1 MLLQLYS
8 HPLSSFCQKVLVAL
22 YENGTPFEARMVDF
36 SDAESNAALKALWPV
51 GKIPVLRDERRGRT
65 IPETTII
72 IEYVERHYPGKTKLL
87 PVDSDLAGAVRLED
101 RFYDLYVNA
110 PMQKIVGDR
119 LRPAASK
126 DPFGVEDARSVLSV
140 SYGMIERKLSSG
152 VWAAGDDFSMADC
165 AAAPALFY
173 ANMVQPFGEAQAHV
187 AAYLRRLKER
197 PSFARVLREAEP
209 YLNLV
214 PK

>member
-1 MLLQLYS
+1 MSLQLYS

-36 SDAESNAALKALWPV
+36 SDAESNAALKAIWPV
-51 GKIPVLRDERRGRT
+51 GKIPVLRDEARGRT
-65 IPETTII
+65 IPESTII
-72 IEYVERHYPGKTKLL
+72 IEYIEQYHPGKTRLL
-87 PVDSDLAGAVRLED
+87 PSGKDIAGAVRLED

-119 LRPAASK
+119 LRPAGNK
-126 DPFGVEDARSVLSV
+126 DPHGVEEARSVLLIA
-140 SYGMIERKLSSG
+140 YGMIERNLSASE
-152 VWAAGDDFSMADC
+152 WAAGADFSMADC

-173 ANMVQPFGEAQAHV
+173 ANMLQPFGETHAHV
-187 AAYLRRLKER
+187 AAYLRRLQER
-197 PSFARVLREAEP
+197 PSFARVLLEAKP

>member
-1 MLLQLYS
+1 MSLQLYS
-8 HPLSSFCQKVLVAL
+8 HPLSSFCQKVLVAF

-36 SDAESNAALKALWPV
+36 SDAASNAALKAIWPV

-87 PVDSDLAGAVRLED
+87 PADSDLAGTVRLED

-126 DPFGVEDARSVLSV
+126 DPFGVEEARSVLSV
-140 SYGMIERKLSSG
+140 AYGMIERKLSSG
-152 VWAAGDDFSMADC
+152 IWAAGDDFSMADC

-173 ANMVQPFGEAQAHV
+173 ASMVQPFGETHAHV
-187 AAYLRRLKER
+187 AAYLRRLSER
-197 PSFARVLREAEP
+197 PSFARVLLEAKP

>member
-1 MLLQLYS
+1 MSLQLYS

-36 SDAESNAALKALWPV
+36 ADAESNAALKSIWPV
-51 GKIPVLRDERRGRT
+51 GKIPVLRDEARGRT
-65 IPETTII
+65 VPESTII
-72 IEYVERHYPGKTKLL
+72 IEYIEQHYPGKTQLL
-87 PVDSDLAGAVRLED
+87 PSNPDLAGAVRLAD

-126 DPFGVEDARSVLSV
+126 DPHGVAEARSLLLVA
-140 SYGMIERKLSSG
+140 YGMIERKLSTST
-152 VWAAGDDFSMADC
+152 WAAGGDFSVADC
-165 AAAPALFY
+165 AAAPALLY
-173 ANMVQPFGEAQAHV
+173 ANMVQPFGETHMHA

-197 PSFARVLREAEP
+197 PSFARVVLEAEP